1 VTKTSR
7 EGEYSLRRFFTLLL
21 GALAMLTVALLSAFL
36 SMRLAIHG
44 REVDVP
50 ALTGLTVA
58 DAYRLASHS
67 GLNLTLENRFYSADV
82 PAGRVL
88 AQSPAQGSRVRR
100 DWPVRI
106 TESLGAQH
114 VSIPDLTGESERSA
128 TINIRRLSLE
138 QGVVA
143 HLPIAG
149 DADVVLAQTPTA
161 TSAGVTGPRVSLLVS
176 DPSLRTASQTYVM
189 PSLVGLS
196 YGAAAARASA
206 LGVRLAV
213 AAPEAEAEP
222 GSDGAAAASSPASAG
237 LAAPVVSASPSGA
250 VIAQS
255 PPPGR
260 RINRG
265 DVVHVSLG
273 HPAGAAAPQS
283 SNQTPAV
290 P

>member
-1 VTKTSR
+1 MFR
-7 EGEYSLRRFFTLLL
+7 LRRFFTFLL

-114 VSIPDLTGESERSA
+114 VSIPDLTGESERTA

-143 HLPIAG
+143 HLLIAG

-176 DPSLRTASQTYVM
+176 DSSLPTASPAYVM

-196 YGAAAARASA
+196 YATAAARASA
-206 LGVRLAV
+206 LGMRLAV
-213 AAPEAEAEP
+213 VTPEPNGEP
-222 GSDGAAAASSPASAG
+222 ATDGPVGASSPTSAG
-237 LAAPVVSASPSGA
+237 FQAPVVSAMPAGV

-260 RINRG
+260 KVDRG
-265 DVVHVSLG
+265 DVVHVSLA
-273 HPAGAAAPQS
+273 HPSGGLAAQA
-283 SNQTPAV
+283 SNPPNPV

>member
-1 VTKTSR
+1 
-7 EGEYSLRRFFTLLL
+7 
-21 GALAMLTVALLSAFL
+21 MLTVALLSAFL

-58 DAYRLASHS
+58 DAYHLASHS

-114 VSIPDLTGESERSA
+114 VSIPDLTGQSERAA
-128 TINIRRLSLE
+128 TISIRRLSLE

-176 DPSLRTASQTYVM
+176 DPSLPTAAQAYVM
-189 PSLVGLS
+189 PSLVGFS
-196 YGAAAARASA
+196 YGTAAARASA

-213 AAPEAEAEP
+213 ATPEPDGEPAAE
-222 GSDGAAAASSPASAG
+222 GAIATSSPTSAG
-237 LAAPVVSASPSGA
+237 LPVPVVAASPVGV

-260 RINRG
+260 KVNRG

-273 HPAGAAAPQS
+273 HPAGALAPQP
-283 SNQTPAV
+283 SNQPNPA